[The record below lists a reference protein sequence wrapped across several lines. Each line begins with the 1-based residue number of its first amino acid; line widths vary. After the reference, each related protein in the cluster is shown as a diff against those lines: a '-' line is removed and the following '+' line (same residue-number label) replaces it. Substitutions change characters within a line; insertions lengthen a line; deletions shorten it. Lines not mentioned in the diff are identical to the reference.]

1 MMNYRVF
8 GLLAVG
14 VVLSALTMTACGPP
28 AEPAS
33 AAVGVPH
40 PVFDLPVGDMT
51 LQFVRDPVHI
61 EDLVMQDLDGFAF
74 SMADL
79 RGKVTLV
86 NYWATWCGPCRH
98 EIPQLVK
105 LQDRYRDQLQVIGIS
120 TDEGDPANVV
130 AFAQEFQM
138 NYPVVMATP
147 EINRQ
152 FPGVFALPTS
162 FVVDTEGRIVQTHVG
177 LINPAV
183 LEQETRYLAE
193 LPTEVTIEFIESTQ
207 QTRLVD
213 AAHATEIPGLDLSQL
228 APEQKEAAL
237 QRLNEDS
244 CSCGCQLTL
253 AQCRIN
259 DSACEVS
266 LPLAE
271 QVVEEVRQLAP
282 SQINGR
288 TSRTPHF

>member
-1 MMNYRVF
+1 MKYRVS
-8 GLLAVG
+8 G
-14 VVLSALTMTACGPP
+14 VLPVAAALSMLTFAACGQPSEQNLP
-28 AEPAS
+28 AADTS
-33 AAVGVPH
+33 QL
-40 PVFDLPVGDMT
+40 VFDPPVEEMT
-51 LQFVRDPVHI
+51 IQFVRDPAQVDDLI
-61 EDLVMQDLDGFAF
+61 MEDLNGGTL

-98 EIPQLVK
+98 EIPQLVA
-105 LQDRYRDQLQVIGIS
+105 LQDRYGDQLQVIGVS
-120 TDEGDPANVV
+120 TDEGDLANVR
-130 AFAQEFQM
+130 AFAEEFQM
-138 NYPVVMATP
+138 NYPVVMATA

-193 LPTEVTIEFIESTQ
+193 LPTDVTVELIESTQ
-207 QTRLVD
+207 QTRLAD

-228 APEQKEAAL
+228 TADQKGAAL
-237 QRLNEDS
+237 QRLNADG
-244 CSCGCQLTL
+244 CTCGCQLTL

-259 DSACEVS
+259 DSACGVS
-266 LPLAE
+266 LPLAR
-271 QVVEEVRQLAP
+271 QVVEEISEA
-282 SQINGR
+282 N
-288 TSRTPHF
+288 

>member
-1 MMNYRVF
+1 MNYRILGV
-8 GLLAVG
+8 LATSL
-14 VVLSALTMTACGPP
+14 VLGALTVAACGPP
-28 AEPAS
+28 AEQTS
-33 AAVGVPH
+33 APTGAPQ
-40 PVFDLPVGDMT
+40 PVFDLPVADMT
-51 LQFVRDPVHI
+51 LQFVRDPVRI
-61 EDLVMQDLDGFAF
+61 DDLVMHDLDGETF

-98 EIPQLVK
+98 EIPQLVE
-105 LQDRYRDQLQVIGIS
+105 LQERYGDQLQVIGVS
-120 TDEGDPANVV
+120 TDEGDTANVV

-183 LEQETRYLAE
+183 LEQEARYLAD
-193 LPTEVTIEFIESTQ
+193 LPTDVTVELIESTQ
-207 QTRLVD
+207 QTRLAD
-213 AAHATEIPGLDLSQL
+213 AAHATEIPGLDLSRL
-228 APEQKEAAL
+228 TPEQKAAAL
-237 QRLNEDS
+237 QRLNEDG
-244 CSCGCQLTL
+244 CTCGCQLTL

-259 DSACEVS
+259 DAACDVS

-271 QVVEEVRQLAP
+271 QVVEEIVGA
-282 SQINGR
+282 N
-288 TSRTPHF
+288 

>member
-1 MMNYRVF
+1 MNYRIF
-8 GLLAVG
+8 GMLAAG
-14 VVLSALTMTACGPP
+14 AVLSVLTVAACGPP
-28 AEPAS
+28 PEQAS
-33 AAVGVPH
+33 VAVDSPQ
-40 PVFDLPVGDMT
+40 PVFDLPVADLT
-51 LQFVRDPVHI
+51 LQFVRDPVRI
-61 EDLVMQDLDGFAF
+61 DDLVMQDLDGQTF

-98 EIPQLVK
+98 EIPQLVA
-105 LQDRYRDQLQVIGIS
+105 LQDRYGDQLQVIGVS

-130 AFAQEFQM
+130 AFAQEFKM

-162 FVVDTEGRIVQTHVG
+162 FVVDTEGRVVQTHVG

-183 LEQETRYLAE
+183 LEQETRYLAS
-193 LPTEVTIEFIESTQ
+193 LPTNVTVELIESTQ
-207 QTRLVD
+207 QTRLAN
-213 AAHATEIPGLDLSQL
+213 AAHATEIPGLDLSHL
-228 APEQKEAAL
+228 TAEQKEAAL
-237 QRLNEDS
+237 QRLNEDG
-244 CSCGCQLTL
+244 CVCGCELTL

-259 DSACEVS
+259 DAACEVS

-271 QVVEEVRQLAP
+271 QVVEEIVGA
-282 SQINGR
+282 N
-288 TSRTPHF
+288 

>member
-8 GLLAVG
+8 GVLAAG
-14 VVLSALTMTACGPP
+14 VVLGALTMTACGPP
-28 AEPAS
+28 AEPPS
-33 AAVGVPH
+33 ADAGVPQ
-40 PVFDLPVGDMT
+40 PVFDLPAGDMT
-51 LQFVRDPVHI
+51 LQFVRDPVQI
-61 EDLVMQDLDGFAF
+61 EELVMEDLDGETF

-98 EIPQLVK
+98 EIPQLVQ
-105 LQDRYRDQLQVIGIS
+105 LQDRYGDQLQVIGIS

-130 AFAQEFQM
+130 AFAHEFQM

-183 LEQETRYLAE
+183 LEQETRYLAG
-193 LPTEVTIEFIESTQ
+193 LPTDVSVELIESTK
-207 QTRLVD
+207 QTRLAD

-228 APEQKEAAL
+228 TPEQKETAL
-237 QRLNEDS
+237 QRLNEDG

-259 DSACEVS
+259 DSACGVS

-271 QVVEEVRQLAP
+271 QVVEEILGA
-282 SQINGR
+282 N
-288 TSRTPHF
+288 

>member
-1 MMNYRVF
+1 MMNYRAY
-8 GLLAVG
+8 GLVAA
-14 VVLSALTMTACGPP
+14 VLSLGALTNAACSQP

-33 AAVGVPH
+33 AVTSSPP
-40 PVFDLPVGDMT
+40 PVFALPVEDMT
-51 LQFVRDPVHI
+51 LQFVRDPVQI
-61 EDLVMQDLDGFAF
+61 DDLVMEDLDGGTL

-98 EIPQLVK
+98 EIPQLVE
-105 LQDRYRDQLQVIGIS
+105 LQARYGDQLQVIGIS
-120 TDEGDPANVV
+120 TDEGDPANVR

-138 NYPVVMATP
+138 NYPVVMANR
-147 EINRQ
+147 EINSQ

-183 LEQETRYLAE
+183 LEQEARYLAD
-193 LPTEVTIEFIESTQ
+193 LPTDVTVELIESTQ
-207 QTRLVD
+207 QTRLAD
-213 AAHATEIPGLDLSQL
+213 AAHATEIPGLDLSHL
-228 APEQKEAAL
+228 TATQKGAAL
-237 QRLNEDS
+237 QRLNEDG
-244 CSCGCQLTL
+244 CVCGCQLTL

-259 DSACEVS
+259 DSACGVS

-271 QVVEEVRQLAP
+271 QVVAEIVGA
-282 SQINGR
+282 N
-288 TSRTPHF
+288 